1 MLGDFAA
8 CEICGSESWCT
19 VYQGTVRDGAFG
31 TLHEGATVA
40 RCDGCG
46 VDRLAEHICPDDS
59 FYETEA
65 YRRKL
70 GQDLSTGAYLAAAK
84 ELQSFALAA
93 IEPAL
98 LKNKTVADVGCAGGS
113 FLDHIARVADRK
125 VAIEPSSI
133 YRDSLTDRGF
143 AVFPYVTD
151 AAAEFGGKV
160 DFATSFQVIEHV
172 RDPRDFL
179 ARIRP
184 LLAPGGSLLITT
196 PNRRDILMELLP
208 DDFPAF
214 FYRVVHRWYFDED
227 SLANCARRAG
237 FVVDSVRFVHRY
249 GLSNALT
256 WLRDR
261 RPSGRTRLAGIESQA
276 DDCWRGYLEDGGRA
290 DCIFMFLKADP
301 AT

>member
-1 MLGDFAA
+1 MLGDFTA
-8 CEICGSESWCT
+8 CEICGSENWCT
-19 VYQGTVRDGAFG
+19 VYQGAVRDGAFG

-113 FLDHIARVADRK
+113 FLDHIARVTNRK

-143 AVFPYVTD
+143 AVFPYATD

-261 RPSGRTRLAGIESQA
+261 RPSGRTRLAGIESPA

-301 AT
+301 AA